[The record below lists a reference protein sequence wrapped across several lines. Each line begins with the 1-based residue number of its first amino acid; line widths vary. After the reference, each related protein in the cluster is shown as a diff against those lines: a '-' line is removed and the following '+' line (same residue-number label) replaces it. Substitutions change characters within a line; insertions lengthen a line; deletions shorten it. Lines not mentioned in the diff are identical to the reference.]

1 MRSLEEIRERCHIT
15 EDGHWLW
22 RGSLRPDGRANI
34 YAPDHKSGT
43 MQVQSG
49 PRAVWQC
56 YTGQAPPDGWRA
68 FGTCEEKTCCNP
80 EHMRCG
86 NMEML
91 GAYIAKK
98 GVWKGSTARIIAN
111 RFSNRKR
118 AKLTPD
124 VIAYIQASP
133 LSGLEL
139 AQELGISKT
148 SVSKARCG
156 LTRAFSAVSGVFA
169 GLGAR

>member
-1 MRSLEEIRERCHIT
+1 MRTLEEIRERCHIT

-34 YAPDHKSGT
+34 YAPDNKSGA

-56 YTGQAPPDGWRA
+56 YTGQALPDGWRV
-68 FGTCEEKTCCNP
+68 FGTCDEPACCNP

-86 NMEML
+86 SPAML
-91 GAYIAKK
+91 GAYIARK
-98 GVWKGSTARIIAN
+98 GVWKGSTARFIAN
-111 RFSNRKR
+111 KAINRKR
-118 AKLTPD
+118 AVLTPD
-124 VIAYIQASP
+124 VIAYIQASS
-133 LSGLEL
+133 LSGIKL
-139 AQELGISKT
+139 ARELGISHG
-148 SVSKARCG
+148 SVSKARRG
-156 LTRAFSAVSGVFA
+156 ETRAFSAVGGVFA